1 MSLGAQSVKHV
12 NDAETTKQTKQAI
25 ILINIFK

>member
-1 MSLGAQSVKHV
+1 MSLGAQSVKYV
-12 NDAETTKQTKQAI
+12 NAAETTKQAI